1 MLNVSCC
8 AGQSA
13 TLTLDMQI
21 FGSAVLPFTTT
32 NQGIITQGVAT
43 FLNSGV
49 TASQIVLTVENT
61 IAGVRH
67 TPDCLVDSQD
77 MRFVTLQ
84 ACQRQALM
92 VSVSIF
98 AWHVGEISLGHMQ
111 TACRQFAKVVL
122 ECCIKN
128 KSSLDLLLM
137 SLPLFYADMP
147 SKQAAKKHYL
157 CCMLLAASSL

>member
-8 AGQSA
+8 AGQTA

-77 MRFVTLQ
+77 MRFSTLQ
-84 ACQRQALM
+84 ACQRQTLM
-92 VSVSIF
+92 VSMSIF
-98 AWHVGEISLGHMQ
+98 AWHVGQISLGHMQ
-111 TACRQFAKVVL
+111 TACRQFAKVEP

-137 SLPLFYADMP
+137 TPPFFYADMA
-147 SKQAAKKHYL
+147 SRQAANKHYL
-157 CCMLLAASSL
+157 CCMLPATSIL